1 MPGSASSHG
10 IPVWWLLR
18 PFVAFEKTTQSMLAP
33 WQCTFVHTGIF
44 RTRAAVRISPLTSAF
59 FAVRLNMVGH
69 LTSLHS
75 QLVLL
80 SGHLTSLHSQLVYAF
95 RDTSPPG
102 RCLRKLD
109 FLPKPA
115 SCRSC
120 MWTLDTLR
128 TISSIAPELQHLGL
142 NLGLTGVRARMVLMQ
157 CTSCT
162 FHMRLRGKV

>member
-33 WQCTFVHTGIF
+33 WQCTFV
-44 RTRAAVRISPLTSAF
+44 
-59 FAVRLNMVGH
+59 
-69 LTSLHS
+69 
-75 QLVLL
+75 
-80 SGHLTSLHSQLVYAF
+80 
-95 RDTSPPG
+95 DTSPPG